1 MPIDLIAGARSN
13 SMKIASIIYP
23 LINAKMQVVG
33 ITEEASVLGVSSL
46 ALRDNIEKPST
57 VTIGTR
63 KFVWAE
69 QGKLSPVLERLM
81 AGRWEKCTIPSE

>member
-13 SMKIASIIYP
+13 FMKIESIINP
-23 LINAKMQVVG
+23 LVNAKMQVVG
-33 ITEEASVLGVSSL
+33 ITEETTVLGVSSL

-63 KFVWAE
+63 KFVGAE
-69 QGKLSPVLERLM
+69 QDKRSPLLARLM
-81 AGRWEKCTIPSE
+81 AGRWEKCTIPPE